1 MNELGLF
8 QATRPMK
15 HRKDKHTDNTYKH
28 KRQIQKQAHTQRE
41 KRQIEESISQS
52 IRLDYLCQTK

>member
-1 MNELGLF
+1 
-8 QATRPMK
+8 MK

-52 IRLDYLCQTK
+52 IRLLVSDKMNKK